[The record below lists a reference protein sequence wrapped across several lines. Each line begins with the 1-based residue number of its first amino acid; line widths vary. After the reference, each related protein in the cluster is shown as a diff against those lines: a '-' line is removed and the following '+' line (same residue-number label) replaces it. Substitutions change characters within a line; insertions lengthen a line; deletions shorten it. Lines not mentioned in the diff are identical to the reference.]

1 MNRRPQAGF
10 RPEQPAP
17 ARSRRREEA
26 ESSGTSKPSASL
38 PRRLPYLA
46 PLFAIA
52 WLVSAVTSV
61 AAPLPKVSDADFKG
75 AGVCQFATHGFA
87 LTAATD
93 SAVNHSVRQLI
104 ERHRA
109 VFGFQTRPDFRVR
122 LRIFG
127 GYADYTNATYS
138 LYWTNAAD
146 RRSLAGRPFNVAG
159 FYTPA
164 TKEIVTWRQQMAGF
178 LGTTLLHEAGHA
190 IMDAHYDNVPMWLM
204 EGSADYFAYVLHPPG
219 EVQQQLIRQRWMKL
233 AEWRRTKTLPPLA
246 QLLDVD
252 ALAFRA
258 MESEKAYGTSWSLFQ
273 MLMSTPAY
281 RQTVVTLLNE
291 RQVVRGPDSPEP
303 CSRQIERLHPG
314 GVAKLEIAWH
324 AWIAS
329 GSRATNA
336 LPLRPAVR

>member
-1 MNRRPQAGF
+1 MNRRPHAGLIC
-10 RPEQPAP
+10 QIIIWTAC
-17 ARSRRREEA
+17 AA
-26 ESSGTSKPSASL
+26 
-38 PRRLPYLA
+38 
-46 PLFAIA
+46 
-52 WLVSAVTSV
+52 SV

-75 AGVCQFATHGFA
+75 PGVCQFATHGFT

-122 LRIFG
+122 LRLFG
-127 GYADYTNATYS
+127 SYTDYTNATFS
-138 LYWTNAAD
+138 LYWTNTED

-190 IMDAHYDNVPMWLM
+190 ILDAHYENVPMWLM
-204 EGSADYFAYVLHPPG
+204 EGSADYFAFALHPPG
-219 EVQQQLIRQRWMKL
+219 EVQQQLIRHRWTKL
-233 AEWRRTKTLPPLA
+233 AEWRQAKSLPSME

-252 ALAFRA
+252 ALGFRA
-258 MESEKAYGTSWSLFQ
+258 MESEKSYGASWSLFQ

-281 RQTVVTLLNE
+281 RQMVVTLVNE
-291 RQVVRGPDSPEP
+291 RQLGRGPNAPEP

-314 GVAKLEIAWH
+314 GVAKLEAAWH

-336 LPLRPAVR
+336 LPVRPSVR